1 MQGLFGGTLAGGSDV
16 LGIAIVLAV
25 ALNLMNLNQAKYAA
39 APCDIRQQEHNA
51 SSLDAREGPARSSR
65 APRRSTFDLLI
76 YHYQRIVIIRISY

>member
-25 ALNLMNLNQAKYAA
+25 ALAQEAKYFTPPRR
-39 APCDIRQQEHNA
+39 APCDNNA
-51 SSLDAREGPARSSR
+51 SSRSRGRRSSR

-76 YHYQRIVIIRISY
+76 YQRIVIIRISY